1 MAVNNRL
8 ILNNNYIM
16 ANTTNKTTKKVEA
29 KGSLTD
35 GQKIGIGVGVTAGML
50 AAVGGYFLYG
60 AKDAKKNR
68 KTINSWMLKAKA
80 EVLEGIENA
89 KQLSEQD
96 YGKIVDNAMVGYKA
110 AKSASVKDL
119 AQFANE
125 MKDHWKTIQK
135 SGPAKKIMLSVQEV
149 SAKPKKKPAKKTTT
163 KK

>member
-1 MAVNNRL
+1 M
-8 ILNNNYIM
+8 
-16 ANTTNKTTKKVEA
+16 TTNKSTKKTPA

-68 KTINSWMLKAKA
+68 KTVNSWMLRAKA
-80 EVLEGIENA
+80 EVLEGIESA
-89 KQLSEQD
+89 KELSEQD
-96 YGKIVDNAMVGYKA
+96 YGKIVDNAMMGYKA
-110 AKSASVKDL
+110 AKTASVKDL

-135 SGPAKKIMLSVQEV
+135 SGPAKKIMLTVEEAT
-149 SAKPKKKPAKKTTT
+149 AKPKKKAAKKTT

>member
-1 MAVNNRL
+1 MA
-8 ILNNNYIM
+8 
-16 ANTTNKTTKKVEA
+16 TKKTA
-29 KGSLTD
+29 PKPNLTD

-68 KTINSWMLKAKA
+68 KTVNSWMLRAKA
-80 EVLEGIENA
+80 EVLEGIESA
-89 KQLSEQD
+89 KELSEQD
-96 YGKIVDNAMVGYKA
+96 YGKIVDNAMMGYKA

-135 SGPAKKIMLSVQEV
+135 SGPAKKIMLTVNTA
-149 SAKPKKKPAKKTTT
+149 AKPKKKAVKKAPAKK
-163 KK
+163 

>member
-1 MAVNNRL
+1 MNN
-8 ILNNNYIM
+8 INTM
-16 ANTTNKTTKKVEA
+16 ANKIRKTTKKA
-29 KGSLTD
+29 STTGSLTD

-68 KTINSWMLKAKA
+68 KTVNSWMLRAKA

-89 KQLSEQD
+89 KELSEQD
-96 YGKIVDNAMVGYKA
+96 YGKIVDKAMLGYKA

-135 SGPAKKIMLSVQEV
+135 SGPAKKIMLSVEQAT
-149 SAKPKKKPAKKTTT
+149 AKPKKKAAKKTPAKK
-163 KK
+163 

>member
-1 MAVNNRL
+1 
-8 ILNNNYIM
+8 M
-16 ANTTNKTTKKVEA
+16 ANMTNKTAKKVAPA
-29 KGSLTD
+29 KGNLTD

-68 KTINSWMLKAKA
+68 KTVNSWMLRAKA
-80 EVLEGIENA
+80 EVLEGIESA
-89 KQLSEQD
+89 KELSEQD
-96 YGKIVDNAMVGYKA
+96 YGKIVDNAMMGYKA

-135 SGPAKKIMLSVQEV
+135 SGPAKKIMLTVEH
-149 SAKPKKKPAKKTTT
+149 AGTPKKKTAAKK
-163 KK
+163 KSK